1 LISDTAVLIGELL
14 VLFFSVAFLVHI
26 SQRWLGEERLR
37 RWMGGRPVVAA
48 LKGIGVGFMTPFCTY
63 SAIPML
69 VGLRRAGVAPAG
81 YVAFIVAAPV
91 LDPVLFGALVLIVGL
106 PAAFIYVAVAF
117 TAALA
122 LALVAERAE
131 VSRFMKPVAEPRR
144 VGSGQVLTMAS
155 ANDFEGSADTCEEPV
170 SCSGTGEPAWLGL
183 RHEVGPAAGA
193 AFSLLR
199 ALGPIL
205 VAGVAIG
212 LAIQIFVPGD
222 FVASVAGGGSPLAIP
237 IAAGLGTPLY
247 FNTGLFVP
255 IADSLAAVGV
265 GIGAI
270 VALTIAGAGANVPE
284 FVILGKLARP
294 RVVAIFVGYVF
305 AVAVVGGMLAQLV
318 V

>member
-1 LISDTAVLIGELL
+1 MIGDTAVLIGELL

-37 RWMGGRPVVAA
+37 RWMGGRPIVAA
-48 LKGIGVGFMTPFCTY
+48 LKGIGVGFITPFCTY

-69 VGLRRAGVAPAG
+69 VGLRRAGVEPAG

-106 PAAFIYVAVAF
+106 PAALIYVAVAF
-117 TAALA
+117 TAALG
-122 LALVAERAE
+122 LALVAQRAD
-131 VSRFMKPVAEPRR
+131 VSRFMKPVAEATR
-144 VGSGQVLTMAS
+144 VGGGRVLTMAS
-155 ANDFEGSADTCEEPV
+155 DDNVDGETGHCEEPI
-170 SCSGTGEPAWLGL
+170 SCSGTGEPAWQGL
-183 RHEVGPAAGA
+183 RHEAVEAAGA

-199 ALGPIL
+199 ALGPVL
-205 VAGVAIG
+205 LAGVAVG
-212 LAIQIFVPGD
+212 LAIQIFVPTD
-222 FVASVAGGGSPLAIP
+222 FVASVAGSGSPFAIP

-247 FNTGLFVP
+247 FNTELFVP

-284 FVILGKLARP
+284 FVILGKLARA

-305 AVAVVGGMLAQLV
+305 GVAVVGGLLAQLLV
-318 V
+318 